1 MTLMRLERPG
11 PFMDGVRSLPLFR
24 RYFGDAF
31 PSNSNLAIDLC
42 KRGGVS
48 GSSQLVHLGCG
59 PGTVSSIISSKFGC
73 TISGIDSSPNLI
85 GIALTE
91 WKRESLGFEHASLDK
106 TPLINAWG
114 THLLTESRLSVVRN
128 PSQILK
134 EIHRLLSDDGI
145 LMNSELVVTNPSLLN
160 ENVNQFLDTIFGQ
173 DEDRSMDGW
182 VSLIEANGF
191 DVIEAREERQIMKA
205 NRKKLGR
212 AMMGFRL
219 LQRTGGL
226 SLSELGLGAFE
237 DDFNEVV
244 NSTLKAMDDGLISYG
259 SFISKRSAL

>member
-1 MTLMRLERPG
+1 MTLMRRERSGSP
-11 PFMDGVRSLPLFR
+11 MDGVRSLPLFR

-48 GSSQLVHLGCG
+48 KTSQLIHLGCG
-59 PGTVSSIISSKFGC
+59 PGTVSSIVSSKFGC

-85 GIALTE
+85 GAALTE
-91 WKRESLGFEHASLDK
+91 WKRESLNFECAPLNK
-106 TPLINAWG
+106 TPLTDASA
-114 THLLTESRLSVVRN
+114 THLLTESRLSVDRN
-128 PSQILK
+128 PSQILG
-134 EIHRLLSDDGI
+134 ETHRLLSDNGI
-145 LMNSELVVTNPSLLN
+145 LMNSELVVTNSSLLD
-160 ENVNQFLDTIFGQ
+160 ENVNRFLDTIFGQ

-182 VSLIEANGF
+182 VNLIEANGF
-191 DVIEAREERQIMKA
+191 DIIEAREERQIMKA

-212 AMMGFRL
+212 AMVGFRL

-226 SLSELGLGAFE
+226 SLSELGLGALE

-244 NSTLKAMDDGLISYG
+244 NSTLTAMDDGLISYG
-259 SFISKRSAL
+259 SFISRRSRA

>member
-1 MTLMRLERPG
+1 MTLMRLERSG
-11 PFMDGVRSLPLFR
+11 PFMDGVRSMPMFR

-48 GSSQLVHLGCG
+48 STSQLVHLGCG
-59 PGTVSSIISSKFGC
+59 PGTVSSIVSSKFGC
-73 TISGIDSSPNLI
+73 TITGIDPSPNMI
-85 GIALTE
+85 GIGITE
-91 WKRESLGFEHASLDK
+91 WKREDLEFECAPLDRS
-106 TPLINAWG
+106 PLIDAWG

-134 EIHRLLSDDGI
+134 EAHRLLSDDGI
-145 LMNSELVVTNPSLLN
+145 LMNSELVVTNPSLLD
-160 ENVNQFLDTIFGQ
+160 ENVNRFLDVIFGQ
-173 DEDRSMDGW
+173 DSDCSMDGW
-182 VSLIEANGF
+182 ASLIEKNGF
-191 DVIEAREERQIMKA
+191 DIIEAREDRQIMQS

-219 LQRTGGL
+219 LQRTGRL

-244 NSTLKAMDDGLISYG
+244 NSALMAMDEGLISYG
-259 SFISKRSAL
+259 SFVSKRSKL

>member
-1 MTLMRLERPG
+1 MTLMRLERSD

-31 PSNSNLAIDLC
+31 PSNSDLAIDLC

-48 GSSQLVHLGCG
+48 TSSQLVHLGCG

-85 GIALTE
+85 GIGITE
-91 WKRESLGFEHASLDK
+91 WKRESLEFECASLDK
-106 TPLINAWG
+106 SPLIDAWG

-134 EIHRLLSDDGI
+134 EAHRLLSDNGI
-145 LMNSELVVTNPSLLN
+145 LMNSELVVTNPSLLDK
-160 ENVNQFLDTIFGQ
+160 NVNRFLDTIFGQ

-182 VSLIEANGF
+182 VNLIEANGF
-191 DVIEAREERQIMKA
+191 DIIEAREERQIMQS

-219 LQRTGGL
+219 LQRTGRL
-226 SLSELGLGAFE
+226 SLSEVGLGAFE
-237 DDFNEVV
+237 DDFNDVV
-244 NSTLKAMDDGLISYG
+244 NSTLKAMDAGLITYG

>member
-11 PFMDGVRSLPLFR
+11 PFMDGVRSIPLFR

-48 GSSQLVHLGCG
+48 SSSQLVHLGCG
-59 PGTVSSIISSKFGC
+59 PGTVSSIVSSKFGC
-73 TISGIDSSPNLI
+73 TISGIDPSPDLI
-85 GIALTE
+85 GIGITE
-91 WKRESLGFEHASLDK
+91 WKREALEFECAPLDRC
-106 TPLINAWG
+106 PLIDAWG
-114 THLLTESRLSVVRN
+114 THLLTESRLSVVKN
-128 PSQILK
+128 PSHILK
-134 EIHRLLSDDGI
+134 EAHRLLSDDGI
-145 LMNSELVVTNPSLLN
+145 LMNSELVVTNPSLLDD
-160 ENVNQFLDTIFGQ
+160 NVNRFLDTIFGQ
-173 DEDRSMDGW
+173 DADLSIDGW
-182 VSLIEANGF
+182 VVLIEENGF
-191 DVIEAREERQIMKA
+191 EIIEAREERQIMQS

-219 LQRTGGL
+219 LQRTGRL

-244 NSTLKAMDDGLISYG
+244 SSTLKAMDDGLISYG
-259 SFISKRSAL
+259 SFISKRSIP